1 MLLIASPKRGPHL
14 EEIEKKYGGRG
25 IPQAYNFS

>member
-1 MLLIASPKRGPHL
+1 VLIASPKRGPHI

-25 IPQAYNFS
+25 IP